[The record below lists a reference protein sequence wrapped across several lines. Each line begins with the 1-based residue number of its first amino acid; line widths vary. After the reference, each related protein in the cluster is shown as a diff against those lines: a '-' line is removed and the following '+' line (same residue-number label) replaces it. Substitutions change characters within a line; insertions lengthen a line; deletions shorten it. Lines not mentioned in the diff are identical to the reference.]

1 MEGAHIEEE
10 RSQSTYAILVEASN
24 LIQWRNFF
32 QDERFLNSNPRT
44 EFQQNV
50 NAKTNT
56 SNRESYR
63 HFGLQIPVLLISINS
78 YSPYLL
84 QTIAQKL
91 QHIQVRHFCVR
102 IHLSYCANG
111 VAPTSCQ
118 PSGIGRI
125 PILRPEVKVCVSLRA
140 SV

>member
-32 QDERFLNSNPRT
+32 MMSVCSIRIPRT

-56 SNRESYR
+56 PNRESYR
-63 HFGLQIPVLLISINS
+63 HFGLQIPVLLIS
-78 YSPYLL
+78 
-84 QTIAQKL
+84 
-91 QHIQVRHFCVR
+91 
-102 IHLSYCANG
+102 
-111 VAPTSCQ
+111 
-118 PSGIGRI
+118 
-125 PILRPEVKVCVSLRA
+125 
-140 SV
+140 